1 MFISRSIVICHLIAI
16 TCLWAAWE
24 YRVST
29 GTKEPISPPPMAGP
43 DVIVGVL
50 TGVSRFPTS
59 GSVGNEVAFSIGTT
73 SCNIGNAQLS
83 WISNTNAHPVISQN
97 LYRVKNGRFEMLGMS
112 WLKHGFTALQ
122 QTACGPC
129 TASPT
134 GSFLGV
140 GCSDPYSSG
149 LNGSQSGLGPRS
161 QVNALTGVF
170 SWPKGSL
177 PQTQNLDGRIR
188 VNYDDL
194 NPALN
199 VGARYFGESMYVAAD
214 DAAAGNGLN
223 NASYREMIV
232 QAAGAGHWTI
242 AFGTPAT
249 VREQP
254 AINAWKAVHPDVKL
268 FVVDVPGDGRII
280 VGMRTTP
287 LPGNTGYHTEF
298 AVENLNSHQSVRS
311 LGVKY
316 GSNTISNPGFRD
328 VDYQY
333 EPHAGTNW
341 TPTTIGS
348 DIVWSTETFAANQN
362 ANAIRWNT
370 VYSFW
375 CDSELPP
382 RKLTLGMFRPGA
394 VSTMNIDLV
403 QQVIPES
410 FVVTKGLAIGGM
422 FPEVF
427 LSDDVDFKLGL
438 ASRGSPP
445 TIELELKSTSA
456 TETPTDF
463 AFRLEAAVAGSP
475 FGNVIQSIK
484 LLNYDTGLY
493 EVVDM
498 RAAELTDLQL
508 DVTPTGDLGRFVQN
522 GTKSV
527 QARIEWVGSQSAVG
541 SRFGWSIE
549 VDQAI
554 WLIGQ

>member
-1 MFISRSIVICHLIAI
+1 MIISRSIVICHLVAI
-16 TCLWAAWE
+16 TCLWAVWE

-29 GTKEPISPPPMAGP
+29 GTKSPINPPPMVGP
-43 DVIVGVL
+43 DVIVGDIPNI
-50 TGVSRFPTS
+50 SRWGTDTDETS
-59 GSVGNEVAFSIGTT
+59 FSIGTT
-73 SCNIGNAQLS
+73 SCNIGNAQLA
-83 WISNTNAHPVISQN
+83 WFSNTSAHPVISQN
-97 LYRVKNGRFEMLGMS
+97 MFRVKNGRIEQLGMA

-122 QTACGPC
+122 QSVCGPC
-129 TASPT
+129 TASSS
-134 GSFLGV
+134 GSWLGV
-140 GCSDPYSSG
+140 GCSDPYSSS
-149 LNGSQSGLGPRS
+149 LNGGQSGLGPRS
-161 QVNALTGVF
+161 QITASTGDFPMPYGKLVT
-170 SWPKGSL
+170 PYG
-177 PQTQNLDGRIR
+177 TMDGRLR
-188 VNYDDL
+188 VFTADI

-199 VGARYFGESMYVAAD
+199 ANSRYFVESQYVSKD
-214 DAAAGNGLN
+214 DATAGNDNN
-223 NASYREMIV
+223 NASYREV
-232 QAAGAGHWTI
+232 SVTTVTGGWGLG
-242 AFGTPAT
+242 FGSPSSTT

-254 AINAWKAVHPDVKL
+254 AINAWKAVHADVKL
-268 FVVDVPGDGRII
+268 FAVDVPGDGRII

-316 GSNTISNPGFRD
+316 GSSTISNPGFHD
-328 VDYQY
+328 VDYQF
-333 EPHAGTNW
+333 EPYSGTDW
-341 TPTTIGS
+341 TPTIVGS

-362 ANAIRWNT
+362 ANALRWST
-370 VYSFW
+370 LYSFW

-382 RKLTLGMFRPGA
+382 RKLTLGMFRTGA

-410 FVVTKGLAIGGM
+410 FVIRKGMAIGGM

-438 ASRGSPP
+438 TTKSSPP

-463 AFRLEAAVAGSP
+463 AFRLEAAEVGAP

-493 EVVDM
+493 EVIDM
-498 RAAELTDLQL
+498 RAAETTDLQL

-527 QARIEWVGSQSAVG
+527 QARIEWVGSQSQVG
-541 SRFGWSIE
+541 SRFAWSVD